1 MFKVALSYFFRL
13 KIYTRTFLETD
24 QNRFSLRSLK
34 MLNLNLVNG
43 YIYISNTNA
52 LKLYNYTIKKRL
64 MFYFIMISLFKS
76 SSHEKKKKLNT
87 HSSNSWGCQFPPCV
101 KTSQIF
107 QTKVGGSSKLPA
119 LLTAAVT
126 KHFHQFCINYWF
138 NFCVAT
144 QTY

>member
-13 KIYTRTFLETD
+13 KIFTRTFLITD
-24 QNRFSLRSLK
+24 QTRFSLRSFK

-43 YIYISNTNA
+43 YIYISHTNA
-52 LKLYNYTIKKRL
+52 LKLYNYTNVL
-64 MFYFIMISLFKS
+64 FYNDFIIQKFVAWE
-76 SSHEKKKKLNT
+76 EKKNT